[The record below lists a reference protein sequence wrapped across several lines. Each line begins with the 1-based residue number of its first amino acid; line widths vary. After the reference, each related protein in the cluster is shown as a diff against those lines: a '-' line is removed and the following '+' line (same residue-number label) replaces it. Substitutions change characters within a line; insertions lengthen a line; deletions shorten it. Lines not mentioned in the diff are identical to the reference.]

1 MLGRRPDARDIF
13 YGEDEH
19 AEPVEQ
25 LQTGAV
31 PRGDI
36 GHGVGDGR
44 GDVADN
50 EPDQHPVDDARGR
63 LPPPAMLQN
72 LEGALAQYVPGL
84 WLGVH
89 LSFRPRGCTRS
100 PLSIPY
106 ARSKPNSTHPACEGL
121 TLAPD
126 RARVADNLETGSSPM
141 RAILAYLT
149 TKPGKEAQFQ
159 ELMTAQAKRCLANE
173 PGCLQFDVVQDPKSP
188 TRFVMLEVYKDDA
201 AIKAHQDSQHF
212 KDFRP
217 VVGDLV
223 ADRKVEIFN
232 MVSDGKAKR

>member
-1 MLGRRPDARDIF
+1 
-13 YGEDEH
+13 
-19 AEPVEQ
+19 
-25 LQTGAV
+25 
-31 PRGDI
+31 
-36 GHGVGDGR
+36 
-44 GDVADN
+44 
-50 EPDQHPVDDARGR
+50 
-63 LPPPAMLQN
+63 
-72 LEGALAQYVPGL
+72 
-84 WLGVH
+84 
-89 LSFRPRGCTRS
+89 
-100 PLSIPY
+100 
-106 ARSKPNSTHPACEGL
+106 
-121 TLAPD
+121 
-126 RARVADNLETGSSPM
+126 M

-173 PGCLQFDVVQDPKSP
+173 PGCLQFDVVQDPKNP
-188 TRFVMLEVYKDDA
+188 ARFVMLEVYKDDA